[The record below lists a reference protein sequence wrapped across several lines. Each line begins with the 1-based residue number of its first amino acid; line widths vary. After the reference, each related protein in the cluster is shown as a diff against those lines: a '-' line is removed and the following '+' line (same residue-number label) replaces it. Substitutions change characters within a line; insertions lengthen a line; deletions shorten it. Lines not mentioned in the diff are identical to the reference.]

1 MKSSVFASWA
11 LRKPIHA
18 HVLLPLGLSL
28 ALMVLYFTGQPALQ
42 SLVAPTLEGVAAHS
56 WREFGALELSQNLV
70 LLCMFFY
77 LLRCLMMAQGLWLRM
92 FLFAFTGLMAFVFLE
107 EIDYGAHLLDMFTG
121 QPGSSSAE
129 DWDRNLHN
137 RTLPSGEQVASY
149 LKLGGNLIVL
159 GGFVLAPMLWGETRN
174 RTLRLLVPSKWVLA
188 AVAVTIVVS
197 WLAHV
202 LDDAGLGIING
213 AQGNLHL
220 NISEFREL
228 NIYYLF
234 LVYAAVLHERLVH
247 RG

>member
-1 MKSSVFASWA
+1 
-11 LRKPIHA
+11 
-18 HVLLPLGLSL
+18 
-28 ALMVLYFTGQPALQ
+28 
-42 SLVAPTLEGVAAHS
+42 
-56 WREFGALELSQNLV
+56 
-70 LLCMFFY
+70 
-77 LLRCLMMAQGLWLRM
+77 
-92 FLFAFTGLMAFVFLE
+92 
-107 EIDYGAHLLDMFTG
+107 
-121 QPGSSSAE
+121 
-129 DWDRNLHN
+129 
-137 RTLPSGEQVASY
+137 
-149 LKLGGNLIVL
+149 
-159 GGFVLAPMLWGETRN
+159 MLWGETRN

-213 AQGNLHL
+213 VQGNLHL